1 MYKQSIFIIKIV
13 CTYIYKYFI
22 IWLKLINNKKV
33 SFKSFKEE
41 SIEMLYVCNMLL
53 IDLLVYDS
61 LLFLYVLSFKE
72 RQIYVTKWHGNVI
85 IMLYNLFSIAM
96 H

>member
-33 SFKSFKEE
+33 SFKSFKEK

-53 IDLLVYDS
+53 IDLLVYGS
-61 LLFLYVLSFKE
+61 LLFLYVLKRKTNISYI
-72 RQIYVTKWHGNVI
+72 QIYVTKWHGNVI
-85 IMLYNLFSIAM
+85 II
-96 H
+96 